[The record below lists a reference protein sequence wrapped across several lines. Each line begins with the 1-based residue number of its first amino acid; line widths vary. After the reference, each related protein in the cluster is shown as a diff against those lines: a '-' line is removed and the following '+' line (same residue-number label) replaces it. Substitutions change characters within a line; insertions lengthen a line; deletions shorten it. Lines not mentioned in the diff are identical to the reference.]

1 MLFGRQ
7 SSRVLV
13 YDNPVDMRKSFDGLL
28 SVASQGISEDVL
40 SGSLFLFVNR
50 SKTILKVLFWDR
62 TGWCVVAKRL
72 CNITTMNVE
81 SLSREELII
90 AVMQR
95 DAKVARHQQNI
106 TQHHHTTTQ

>member
-7 SSRVLV
+7 ASRVLV
-13 YDNPVDMRKSFDGLL
+13 YENPVDMRKSFDGLL

-72 CNITTMNVE
+72 DRGRFEVSKTFLNY
-81 SLSREELII
+81 RELELLFDGIC
-90 AVMQR
+90 R
-95 DAKVARHQQNI
+95 RK
-106 TQHHHTTTQ
+106 